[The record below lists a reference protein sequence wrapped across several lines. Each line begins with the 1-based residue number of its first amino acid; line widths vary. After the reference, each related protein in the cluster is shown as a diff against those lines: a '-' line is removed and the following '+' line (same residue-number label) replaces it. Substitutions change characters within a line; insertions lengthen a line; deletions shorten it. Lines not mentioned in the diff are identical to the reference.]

1 MSDIIFKTTFWT
13 SAFLLFYTF
22 FGYPIFLNVVT
33 SFIKRNL
40 SNNDDMEDDVLPFV
54 SLLIPAFNEE
64 SVIRR
69 KIENSL
75 LLDYPR
81 SKMEIVVASDG
92 STDDTNRM
100 VSAYSKKEIRIILY
114 KKRRGKSEVINRTV
128 PKLIG
133 DIVIFTDASAMLAKD
148 AIKKIVED
156 FRDSNVGCVS
166 GKYVLVNGDESNR
179 GNGEGL
185 YFKYETNIKS
195 KESEYNSILGAHGSL
210 YGIRKKLFKPLEK
223 GTINDD
229 YIIPMQIVEQ
239 GYRSVYANSATAMET
254 AKTTI
259 EGEMKRRIR
268 INTGN
273 IQQLFFLR
281 GLLNPLKG
289 KIAFQFIS
297 HKLFRILSPLLIIAM
312 LISSMISEGAFYR
325 IVFVMQL
332 LFYSLGIIN
341 YYLEKH
347 NIKIKIL
354 SIPFYFTFGSTAIL
368 RGIYK
373 YFIMEREVLWDKV
386 DA

>member
-40 SNNDDMEDDVLPFV
+40 LNNDDKEGDELPFV

-64 SVIRR
+64 SMIRR

-100 VSAYSKKEIRIILY
+100 ISAYSRKEIRIILY

-133 DIVIFTDASAMLAKD
+133 DIVIFSDASAMLESS
-148 AIKKIVED
+148 AIKNIVKD
-156 FRDSNVGCVS
+156 FGDPDVGCVS
-166 GKYVLVNGDESNR
+166 GKYVLVSGDESNR
-179 GNGEGL
+179 GNGEGM

-210 YGIRKKLFKPLEK
+210 YGIRKKLFRPLEK

-229 YIIPMQIVEQ
+229 YIIPMQIVDQ
-239 GYRSVYANSATAMET
+239 GFRSVYENNAIAKET
-254 AKTTI
+254 ARTTI

-273 IQQLFFLR
+273 IQQLFLLR
-281 GLLNPLKG
+281 HLLNPLKG

-297 HKLFRILSPLLIIAM
+297 HKLFRILSPLLIFAM
-312 LISSMISEGAFYR
+312 LISSVISEGVFYR
-325 IVFVMQL
+325 AVFVMQL
-332 LFYSLGIIN
+332 SFYGLGILN
-341 YYLEKH
+341 YFLEKH

-373 YFIMEREVLWDKV
+373 YFNMERSVLWDKV
-386 DA
+386 DV

>member
-1 MSDIIFKTTFWT
+1 
-13 SAFLLFYTF
+13 
-22 FGYPIFLNVVT
+22 
-33 SFIKRNL
+33 
-40 SNNDDMEDDVLPFV
+40 MEDDVLPFV

>member
-1 MSDIIFKTTFWT
+1 MNDIIFKTTFWT

-33 SFIKRNL
+33 RFIRRNL
-40 SNNDDMEDDVLPFV
+40 SNNDNEEGDELPFV
-54 SLLIPAFNEE
+54 SLLIPVFNED

-75 LLDYPR
+75 SIDYPR

-100 VSAYSKKEIRIILY
+100 ISAYSKKEIRIILY

-133 DIVIFTDASAMLAKD
+133 DIVIFSDASAMLETD
-148 AIKKIVED
+148 AIKNIVED
-156 FRDSNVGCVS
+156 FRDSDVGCVS

-179 GNGEGL
+179 GNGEGM

-195 KESEYNSILGAHGSL
+195 KESEFNSILGAHGSL
-210 YGIRKKLFKPLEK
+210 YGIRKKLFKPLKK

-229 YIIPMQIVEQ
+229 YIIPMQIVDQ
-239 GYRSVYANSATAMET
+239 GFRSVYENSAIAKET
-254 AKTTI
+254 ARTTVR
-259 EGEMKRRIR
+259 GEMKRRIR

-273 IQQLFFLR
+273 IQQLFLLR
-281 GLLNPLKG
+281 HLLNPLKG

-312 LISSMISEGAFYR
+312 LISSMISEGMFYKF
-325 IVFVMQL
+325 VFVMQL

-368 RGIYK
+368 RGIYN
-373 YFIMEREVLWDKV
+373 YFFMEREVLWDKV